1 MAFYLTVVL
10 ALAYALGYAMLC
22 RGLQE
27 IGMQYVVQVV
37 QAGG

>member
-1 MAFYLTVVL
+1 MVFYLTVVL
-10 ALAYALGYAMLC
+10 ALAYALGFAMLC

-27 IGMQYVVQVV
+27 IWMQYAV